1 MKTVVLGP
9 RPAELEALIERRHE
23 LGLDLYDEVW
33 EGSYHVVP
41 APHPAH
47 GFVER
52 RLAVL
57 IDPAAV
63 SRGLVGT
70 GPFNLGEPD
79 DYRVPDGGYHRGLPD
94 TAFVPTAA
102 IVVEVVSP
110 DDETFAKFDFFAARG
125 VDELVIADPATR
137 TVRLFSLGQDGRY
150 VEVDGSGLLGVRA
163 SELTS
168 AIDWP

>member
-1 MKTVVLGP
+1 VKTVVLGP
-9 RPAELEALIERRHE
+9 RPAELESLIERRRK

-57 IDPAAV
+57 LEPAAEAH
-63 SRGLVGT
+63 GLVGI

-79 DYRVPDGGYHRGLPD
+79 DYRVPDGGYHRGMPD
-94 TAFVPTAA
+94 TVFVPTAA
-102 IVVEVVSP
+102 LVVEVVSP
-110 DDETFAKFDFFAARG
+110 DDETFAKFDFYAAHG
-125 VDELVIADPATR
+125 VDELLVADPATR
-137 TVRLFSLGQDGRY
+137 SVRLFALSAGGRY
-150 VEVDGSGLLGVRA
+150 VETERSELLGVRA
-163 SELTS
+163 SELTA
-168 AIDWP
+168 AIAWP